1 MTHNHYDALPEEI
14 RRQIDAI
21 LADSETR
28 SDGATK
34 DSIAAVWSEKYRLF
48 SSQVESLG
56 MTMEESFAADDAR
69 AAILLTYSGSLV
81 TLGPKRGKD
90 RWLEYASIKMR
101 TDVPDLVRGDRVT
114 LDGPAGL
121 GASASF
127 QGCSVKK
134 TSSIFRIA
142 VCPAGASLDD
152 QERRVREA
160 TIFITNG
167 FIRLNRSLCLEDAG
181 DVDQFTTKAVIAYV
195 AKKNGLTQAAARA
208 VVDDYLSMVETGML
222 LGERVPLGKLGNASL
237 RYQAA
242 RKARIVKN
250 LKTGEDLLVPAKPA
264 CLAPKFSF
272 SQSVKDKSSAV
283 DPTIL
288 SPDDLESAEDD
299 DRD

>member
-1 MTHNHYDALPEEI
+1 MTQNHYDDLPEEI

-21 LADSETR
+21 LADSESR

-34 DSIAAVWSEKYRLF
+34 DSLAAVWSEKFRLF

-56 MTMEESFAADDAR
+56 MTMESSFAADDAR

-81 TLGPKRGKD
+81 TLGGKD
-90 RWLEYASIKMR
+90 RWLEYASIKLR
-101 TDVPDLVRGDRVT
+101 TDVPGLVRGDHVT
-114 LDGPAGL
+114 LDGPVGL
-121 GASASF
+121 GAAAEF
-127 QGCSVKK
+127 QGCPVKK
-134 TSSIFRIA
+134 TSSVFRIA
-142 VCPAGASLDD
+142 VCPMGASPDD

-160 TIFITNG
+160 TIFVTNG
-167 FIRLNRSLCLEDAG
+167 FIRLNRSLCLDG
-181 DVDQFTTKAVIAYV
+181 SDDVDQFTTKAVIAYV
-195 AKKNGLTQAAARA
+195 AKKNGLTQSATRA

-222 LGERVPLGKLGNASL
+222 LGERVPLGRLGNASL

-264 CLAPKFSF
+264 SLAPKFSF
-272 SQSVKDKSSAV
+272 SQSVKDKSAAV
-283 DPTIL
+283 DPTLL
-288 SPDDLESAEDD
+288 SPEDLEGSGDE

>member
-1 MTHNHYDALPEEI
+1 M
-14 RRQIDAI
+14 
-21 LADSETR
+21 
-28 SDGATK
+28 SDTK
-34 DSIAAVWSEKYRLF
+34 K
-48 SSQVESLG
+48 
-56 MTMEESFAADDAR
+56 AR
-69 AAILLTYSGSLV
+69 AAVVERRTKETNVRVELTLAPGPVDVRTGVGFLDHLLSSLAFHGG
-81 TLGPKRGKD
+81 LSLSLSCEG
-90 RWLEYASIKMR
+90 
-101 TDVPDLVRGDRVT
+101 DLRVDDHHSAEDCA
-114 LDGPAGL
+114 LAL
-121 GASASF
+121 GAALKEALGDKAGIRRFGSAF
-127 QGCSVKK
+127 
-134 TSSIFRIA
+134 A
-142 VCPAGASLDD
+142 PLDESL
-152 QERRVREA
+152 
-160 TIFITNG
+160 
-167 FIRLNRSLCLEDAG
+167 
-181 DVDQFTTKAVIAYV
+181 
-195 AKKNGLTQAAARA
+195 ARA